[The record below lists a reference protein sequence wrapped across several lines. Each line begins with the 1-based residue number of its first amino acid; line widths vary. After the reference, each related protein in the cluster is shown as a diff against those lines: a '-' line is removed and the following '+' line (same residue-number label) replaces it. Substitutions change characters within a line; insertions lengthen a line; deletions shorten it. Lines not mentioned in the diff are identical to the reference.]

1 MKRNERTQSSWKQ
14 ITQEAKTA
22 LCLLVLLLTMQSA
35 AAFQYEGIEY
45 KINDD
50 RQSVTITGF
59 DKTKVT
65 PTTLIIPDYA
75 WDDGKAYAVTVI
87 QSNAF
92 SSPSLKNFRKLVIG
106 DNVTSIG
113 SKAFE
118 FFGEATAAHT
128 IIMGKNVT
136 NLDSK
141 AFEHFGEHPAKGQR
155 NTVILKVEDPGPITK
170 QVFEHMKSTT
180 LYVKDE
186 ATYNRYINDKSWGK
200 YDQDNQ
206 GNYYKFPIPADV
218 TLKGDLWQTA
228 VFPENLN
235 QTELDKYF
243 GEGTKV
249 AKLHQSKYQWD
260 GKDEYVVRFDLQEG
274 VKRNEPVLIKPANK
288 DNHYVSEVSYG
299 VDSYEKNPSVT
310 MTDTDNN
317 WKVIMIGICNDD
329 HKLDFGQMYL
339 RNQDGTMY
347 FYMAEKDANV
357 WVKRGKCIFEMRDAN
372 TGEVLTDVQ
381 MAYDIQ
387 QNTTAIKSVTESDR
401 TAKSGVY
408 NLSGQHVGSTVDG
421 LSKGFY
427 IVNGRKVIVK

>member
-92 SSPSLKNFRKLVIG
+92 SSLSLKFRKLVIG

-118 FFGEATAAHT
+118 HFGEAKAVHT
-128 IIMGKNVT
+128 IIMGKSVT
-136 NLDSK
+136 NLDQK
-141 AFEHFGEHPAKGQR
+141 AFEHFGEHPAIGQR
-155 NTVILKVEDPGPITK
+155 NTVILKAEDPGTINK
-170 QVFEHMKSTT
+170 QAFEHMQNTT

-186 ATYNRYINDKSWGK
+186 ATYNRYTGNSDWKKYDNDKK
-200 YDQDNQ
+200 N
-206 GNYYKFPIPADV
+206 NYYKYPIPADI
-218 TLKGDLWQTA
+218 TLKGDQWQTA
-228 VFPENLN
+228 IFPEDLSQAELN
-235 QTELDKYF
+235 ECF

-249 AKLHQSKYQWD
+249 AKLDETKYQWD

-339 RNQDGTMY
+339 RNQDGKMY

-387 QNTTAIKSVTESDR
+387 QHTTAIQSFSGNDR
-401 TAKSGVY
+401 TFKAGVY
-408 NLSGQHVGSTVDG
+408 TLAGQYVGSTVDG